1 MKLAEFSVK
10 NSLFVNLISI
20 FMLVAGI
27 FAMFNLRRDAFPQVS
42 FDQVTVQTMYAG
54 APAEDVEKLI
64 TIPIEKELK
73 SVSGLKEIN
82 SSSEEGLSLISL
94 TIEPEERDKKKVV
107 DDIRRAVDLVS
118 DLPKEVEDPLVLEVS
133 TKDMP
138 ILEIFLSGLRPEGEL
153 RQMAEGLE
161 DQILDVDGVASV
173 RRFGWRDRQFW
184 VELDPLKLDRLH
196 VSLNEVMEALR
207 LRNITTPGGQIRT
220 PDMEFNVRTTAEFMT
235 PQEVEEVVIRSND
248 AGNFLKVK
256 DIGQVIDTFE
266 DETRVAK
273 VNGERAVAMVV
284 VKREQADAIKV
295 TDQVKRIVDGF
306 KREMPADIKVGV
318 ANDFSYYIKRR
329 LGVLQSNGIQGF
341 ILVLLI
347 LFAFMEPV
355 PAVATALG
363 IPFAFLS
370 TFAFMLITG
379 MTINLVTMLG
389 MIIVVGMI
397 VDDGIVTSENIYR
410 YIEMG
415 MPLREAVVKGAS
427 EVFSPI
433 VGSIV
438 TTWAAFFPLLFM
450 TDLIGRFIHSIPIVV
465 IVALA
470 ASLVESF
477 LVLPTHIADWSKHFT
492 KGPLAHTTPRR
503 EKPWIKKLVYYYSK
517 VLSFSIQHRY
527 RVVLGLTLAFV
538 GAVLLAVFH
547 LKIILFTGEGVEEFY
562 IRAEA
567 PKGTPLKKMEDLITP
582 VERLVETI
590 PKTELDTYRTYLGS
604 IEEEGGFD
612 PRARRGTHL
621 GQVTVFLT
629 PMQIRKRSPERIMDA
644 LRPELSKIPGFEK
657 LYFFKPKEGPPVGR
671 PIAVSVRGE
680 NFDTL
685 QEISQK
691 FLNFLQEIPG
701 VSDVNLNYEY
711 GKKQLKVVIN
721 EEKARQY
728 DLSIAQIA
736 STVRSAI
743 QGGLAT
749 AIKPLKADKEIDV
762 LVRFPESAR
771 DDLKVFEKIFVSNQK
786 GNLVPILSVARIEEI
801 SGAYQIHH
809 IDGKRAI
816 VVSGEVDNKRATAF
830 SVNRDLQKEIG
841 QIRQQYPGYAVRLL
855 GEYEEQQRT
864 FRNILMSFTLVLFFI
879 FVILAREFNSL
890 LQPVLIMITIPF
902 GFMGVVYTFFL
913 HGRPLSFFALL
924 GLVGLSGVVVNGAIV
939 LVDFINRLRR
949 QGMALRDSLME
960 AGKVRL
966 RPILMT
972 SSTTIG
978 GLVSVAYGIG
988 GGDPFLKPMALAIM
1002 WGLAF
1007 STTLTLIALP
1017 AIYAIFDDF
1026 AEKVFHKH
1034 LVNLNEE

>member
-1 MKLAEFSVK
+1 
-10 NSLFVNLISI
+10 
-20 FMLVAGI
+20 
-27 FAMFNLRRDAFPQVS
+27 
-42 FDQVTVQTMYAG
+42 
-54 APAEDVEKLI
+54 
-64 TIPIEKELK
+64 
-73 SVSGLKEIN
+73 
-82 SSSEEGLSLISL
+82 
-94 TIEPEERDKKKVV
+94 
-107 DDIRRAVDLVS
+107 
-118 DLPKEVEDPLVLEVS
+118 
-133 TKDMP
+133 
-138 ILEIFLSGLRPEGEL
+138 
-153 RQMAEGLE
+153 
-161 DQILDVDGVASV
+161 
-173 RRFGWRDRQFW
+173 
-184 VELDPLKLDRLH
+184 
-196 VSLNEVMEALR
+196 
-207 LRNITTPGGQIRT
+207 
-220 PDMEFNVRTTAEFMT
+220 
-235 PQEVEEVVIRSND
+235 
-248 AGNFLKVK
+248 
-256 DIGQVIDTFE
+256 
-266 DETRVAK
+266 
-273 VNGERAVAMVV
+273 
-284 VKREQADAIKV
+284 
-295 TDQVKRIVDGF
+295 
-306 KREMPADIKVGV
+306 
-318 ANDFSYYIKRR
+318 
-329 LGVLQSNGIQGF
+329 
-341 ILVLLI
+341 
-347 LFAFMEPV
+347 
-355 PAVATALG
+355 
-363 IPFAFLS
+363 
-370 TFAFMLITG
+370 
-379 MTINLVTMLG
+379 
-389 MIIVVGMI
+389 
-397 VDDGIVTSENIYR
+397 
-410 YIEMG
+410 
-415 MPLREAVVKGAS
+415 
-427 EVFSPI
+427 
-433 VGSIV
+433 
-438 TTWAAFFPLLFM
+438 
-450 TDLIGRFIHSIPIVV
+450 
-465 IVALA
+465 
-470 ASLVESF
+470 
-477 LVLPTHIADWSKHFT
+477 
-492 KGPLAHTTPRR
+492 
-503 EKPWIKKLVYYYSK
+503 
-517 VLSFSIQHRY
+517 
-527 RVVLGLTLAFV
+527 
-538 GAVLLAVFH
+538 
-547 LKIILFTGEGVEEFY
+547 
-562 IRAEA
+562 
-567 PKGTPLKKMEDLITP
+567 
-582 VERLVETI
+582 
-590 PKTELDTYRTYLGS
+590 
-604 IEEEGGFD
+604 
-612 PRARRGTHL
+612 
-621 GQVTVFLT
+621 
-629 PMQIRKRSPERIMDA
+629 MDA